1 MAFSLRFDKQDFIF
15 LSQVKRAIELNRAE
29 HASAFPY
36 TDALHPNGI
45 IDLAIPAEMR
55 MASAVLRLLDSLE
68 QGQEKERLRALRALR
83 DEVMVSARTNLR
95 RNTGRVLIQIMKE
108 IVRAQGDDERQIRL
122 AHDFRQTASGKP
134 SVVRR
139 MLRRYFLLE
148 MPEEWNQAVFDHHV
162 HDANTKGR
170 KNATHLIMDAWV
182 KGIRS
187 LTVIYYHFVRP
198 EAARELMDAAEIM
211 GVSVRIGLLFH
222 APYQGGLL
230 DFIWIPRGFS
240 DAEGFLAFLAEP
252 GVRRLMEKGREA
264 SDWMERHILSMLE
277 QWNSRGR
284 HELERELGIVTE
296 ELDREKF
303 LAFVGAGQTFLL
315 HLAEF
320 IHASLL
326 SSLREEAAALSE
338 RLNNPEC
345 DEACRAM
352 LEQRLHRLNNC
363 TTEYLME
370 VLRRPTFKTE
380 RERLTRA
387 PSEENCGGNE
397 GKSSEDCPEL
407 LRTPPLMLLDW
418 LSGLHSGNRI
428 VLNLA
433 RLSPEDVL
441 NLLWDCQGLITH
453 LEIFNLK
460 DWQEGKEPHLAKIS
474 ELQQAI
480 NNGSAPLIKQLIRR
494 MLRDCEE
501 NRAVPFPWPVMPD
514 CETRA
519 EKLRLILRN
528 IPILQ
533 GFYAKFKIYS
543 RIGTDSSSRP
553 GQWYGMGLAF
563 PETLP
568 PRARRELGSRRSTR
582 LWLPLSVT
590 LKEHLIWKSIPGEE
604 RRSLPLRLLRAL
616 PGLRHFLRRPE
627 REWTHGD
634 ANVHDDGKCCAHNAK
649 SGNVVTLGGM
659 GRPLTNGFLPAE
671 GDGNEAAAS
680 RCINTTF
687 ANVLKVLGGFIPA
700 WAAFMLTQD
709 NALLM
714 WLGAPLWFLI
724 TGLRNIMQAVLG
736 GGGFHRSP
744 LLRWN
749 DYVSWSRLCD
759 SLLYTGISV
768 ILLELALRV
777 WFLQDFCRLDPVRH
791 DVLIFSVISL
801 VNGFYIAGHNYL
813 RGFPREVII
822 ANIFRSVFAIPVALA
837 YNEALELILR
847 AFGTADP
854 QTALFSVAAITSKV
868 ASDTVAGIIE
878 GMADRNSN
886 MRLRLWDYRSKL
898 HKVFSLYGRLELLYP
913 EQDVSDMLKE
923 PSAFLARLDQE
934 HRPLKP
940 ALIANALDLMYFWFY
955 QPRAAHALK
964 KITQGL
970 SGAERLALLRSQ
982 KVLEPEKDVCQLLVD
997 GLTGRNFA
1005 RALSFYLDRRHD
1017 YLRAMEKLLSDQPD
1031 TEHEPA

>member
-29 HASAFPY
+29 HSTEFPH

-45 IDLAIPAEMR
+45 IELAIPAEMR

-68 QGQEKERLRALRALR
+68 QGQEEERIRALRALR

-122 AHDFRQTASGKP
+122 AHDFRQAASGKP

-198 EAARELMDAAEIM
+198 EAARELMEAAEIM
-211 GVSVRIGLLFH
+211 GVTVRIGLLFH
-222 APYQGGLL
+222 APYRGGLI

-252 GVRRLMEKGREA
+252 GVRRLMEEGRLA
-264 SDWMERHILSMLE
+264 SAWMEKHILAILDL
-277 QWNSRGR
+277 WNSRGR
-284 HELERELGIVTE
+284 HELEQELGIVTE
-296 ELDREKF
+296 ELDRKKF
-303 LAFVGAGQTFLL
+303 LSFVGAGQTSLL

-326 SSLREEAAALSE
+326 PTLREEAAVLTE
-338 RLNNPEC
+338 NLNDPEC
-345 DEACRAM
+345 DDACRTQ
-352 LEQRLHRLNNC
+352 LKNRLRQLDGC

-370 VLRRPTFKTE
+370 VLRRPAFRSE
-380 RERLTRA
+380 REKLTRVPA
-387 PSEENCGGNE
+387 PGGCGG
-397 GKSSEDCPEL
+397 DCPEL
-407 LRTPPLMLLDW
+407 LRTPPLLLLDW

-441 NLLWDCQGLITH
+441 NLLWDCQGFITH

-460 DWQEGKEPHLAKIS
+460 DWQEGKEPYLAEIS
-474 ELQQAI
+474 ALQQAI
-480 NNGSAPLIKQLIRR
+480 NNGSAPLLKQLIRR

-501 NRAVPFPWPVMPD
+501 NADTAFPWPVTPSS
-514 CETRA
+514 EERA

-533 GFYAKFKIYS
+533 SFYAKFKLYS
-543 RIGTDSSSRP
+543 RMGTDSSSRP

-568 PRARRELGSRRSTR
+568 YRARRELDSRRSTR
-582 LWLPLSVT
+582 LWLPLRIALQERLV
-590 LKEHLIWKSIPGEE
+590 WKSIPGEE
-604 RRSLPLRLLRAL
+604 RPSLPVRLLRAL
-616 PGLRHFLRRPE
+616 PGLHYFLRRPK
-627 REWTHGD
+627 REWIHGD
-634 ANVHDDGKCCAHNAK
+634 VSVCDDGQCRAHGAN
-649 SGNVVTLGGM
+649 SGNIITLGGM
-659 GRPLTNGFLPAE
+659 GHPVTNGFIPGGKT
-671 GDGNEAAAS
+671 GDETTS
-680 RCINTTF
+680 SHYINTSF

-709 NALLM
+709 SPLLM

-736 GGGFHRSP
+736 GGGFRRSP

-749 DYVSWSRLCD
+749 DYVSWSRLSD

-768 ILLELALRV
+768 ILLELVLRV

-813 RGFPREVII
+813 RGLQREVII
-822 ANIFRSVFAIPVALA
+822 ANIFRSIFAIPVALA
-837 YNEALELILR
+837 YNEGLDLLLGMI
-847 AFGTADP
+847 GTANP
-854 QTALFSVAAITSKV
+854 QAILFSVAAITSKV
-868 ASDTVAGIIE
+868 ASDTVAGVIE

-898 HKVFSLYGRLELLYP
+898 REVFSLYGRLELLYP

-923 PSAFLARLDQE
+923 PAEFLARLDQE
-934 HRPLKP
+934 HRPLKT

-964 KITQGL
+964 KIALEL
-970 SGAERLALLRSQ
+970 SGAERLALVRSQ
-982 KVLEPEKDVCQLLVD
+982 QVLAPEKDVCQLFVD
-997 GLTGRNFA
+997 GLAGRDFA
-1005 RALSFYLDRRHD
+1005 RALSFYLDRHSD
-1017 YLRAMEKLLSDQPD
+1017 YLRALESMLPRRQEG
-1031 TEHEPA
+1031 EV

>member
-15 LSQVKRAIELNRAE
+15 LSQVKRAIELSRAE
-29 HASAFPY
+29 HASAFPHA
-36 TDALHPNGI
+36 DALHPNGI

-68 QGQEKERLRALRALR
+68 QGQEEERLRALRALR

-211 GVSVRIGLLFH
+211 GVTVRIGLLFH
-222 APYQGGLL
+222 APYRGGLL

-252 GVRRLMEKGREA
+252 GVRRLMEEGRVA
-264 SDWMERHILSMLE
+264 SAWMEKHVLAILDV
-277 QWNSRGR
+277 WNSKGR
-284 HELERELGIVTE
+284 HELERELGIATQ

-303 LAFVGAGQTFLL
+303 LSFVGPGQTFLL

-320 IHASLL
+320 IHISLL
-326 SSLREEAAALSE
+326 PLLREEATALNE
-338 RLNNPEC
+338 RLIAPEC
-345 DEACRAM
+345 DETCRAM
-352 LEQRLHRLNNC
+352 LEKRLRQLDAC
-363 TTEYLME
+363 TAEYIME
-370 VLRRPTFKTE
+370 LLRRPTFKTE

-387 PSEENCGGNE
+387 PSGEDCSGSGGDS
-397 GKSSEDCPEL
+397 GEDCPEL

-441 NLLWDCQGLITH
+441 NLLWDCQGFITH

-519 EKLRLILRN
+519 EKIRLILRN

-533 GFYAKFKIYS
+533 SFYAKSKLYS
-543 RIGTDSSSRP
+543 RVGTDSSSRP
-553 GQWYGMGLAF
+553 GLWYGMGLAF

-568 PRARRELGSRRSTR
+568 LRARREIGARRSTR
-582 LWLPLSVT
+582 LWLPLRAELQERLTWRSFA
-590 LKEHLIWKSIPGEE
+590 GEE
-604 RRSLPLRLLRAL
+604 HPPRLLRLLRRI
-616 PGLRHFLRRPE
+616 PGLHHFLKKPE
-627 REWTHGD
+627 REWIPVQEH
-634 ANVHDDGKCCAHNAK
+634 VSVCDDGQCSVRRAK
-649 SGNVVTLGGM
+649 SGNIVTLGGM
-659 GRPLTNGFLPAE
+659 GHKVTNGFVP
-671 GDGNEAAAS
+671 GDKARDETAS
-680 RCINTTF
+680 SRYINTSF
-687 ANVLKVLGGFIPA
+687 SNALKVMGGFIPA

-709 NALLM
+709 NPLLM

-736 GGGFHRSP
+736 GGGFRRSP

-749 DYVSWSRLCD
+749 DYVSWSRLSD

-768 ILLELALRV
+768 ILLELMLRV
-777 WFLQDFCRLDPVRH
+777 WFLQDFFHLSPIHH
-791 DVLIFSVISL
+791 DVLIFSIISL

-813 RGFPREVII
+813 RGFQREVII
-822 ANIFRSVFAIPVALA
+822 ANIFRSIFAIPVALA
-837 YNEALELILR
+837 YNEGLALLLHMV
-847 AFGTADP
+847 GTADP
-854 QTALFSVAAITSKV
+854 QSILFSMAAITSKV

-886 MRLRLWDYRSKL
+886 MRLRLWDYRIKL

-923 PSAFLARLDQE
+923 PSEFLARLDQE
-934 HRPLKP
+934 HRPLKL
-940 ALIANALDLMYFWFY
+940 ALITNALDLMYFWFY
-955 QPRAAHALK
+955 QPRAAHALE
-964 KITQGL
+964 KITQDL

-982 KVLEPEKDVCQLLVD
+982 RVLEPEKDVCQLLVD
-997 GLTGRNFA
+997 GLAGRDFA
-1005 RALSFYLDRRHD
+1005 RALSFYLDRRRD
-1017 YLRAMEKLLSDQPD
+1017 YLRAMEKLLSDQQD
-1031 TEHEPA
+1031 IEA